1 MEKLFPQ
8 QTFQACPLLEW
19 FIWLSN
25 LHEMCSR
32 LKIVKK
38 RSKQDSNGLAILL
51 KKYMDSNPCL
61 EIFTQFARKL
71 VSFYWSLSLNNV

>member
-8 QTFQACPLLEW
+8 QTLQACPLLEW

-25 LHEMCSR
+25 LHEMCYR
-32 LKIVKK
+32 LKIVKNAQ
-38 RSKQDSNGLAILL
+38 SKTAMAILL

-61 EIFTQFARKL
+61 RDIYT
-71 VSFYWSLSLNNV
+71 VC

>member
-38 RSKQDSNGLAILL
+38 RSKQDSNGYFIEEVYGFKSLFERYLHSLL
-51 KKYMDSNPCL
+51 EKTLCPS
-61 EIFTQFARKL
+61 IR
-71 VSFYWSLSLNNV
+71 SLSLNNI